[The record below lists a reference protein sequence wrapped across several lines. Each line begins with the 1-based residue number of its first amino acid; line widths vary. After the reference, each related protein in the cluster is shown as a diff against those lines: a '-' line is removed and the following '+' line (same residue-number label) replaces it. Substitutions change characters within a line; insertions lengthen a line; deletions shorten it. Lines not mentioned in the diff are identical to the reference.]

1 MRIINA
7 KVYLLYLN
15 LPTASIAQPEE
26 PGTPNLRVLGSV
38 LGVAFSVTM
47 MVTKSGYQ
55 KTTPKPFNSKRF
67 ADVHKTFY
75 KNVLV

>member
-15 LPTASIAQPEE
+15 LLTASVAQPGE

-38 LGVAFSVTM
+38 LGDLEAFSVTM
-47 MVTKSGYQ
+47 KVTKSGYQ
-55 KTTPKPFNSKRF
+55 KATPKTWIIFIF
-67 ADVHKTFY
+67 VY
-75 KNVLV
+75 GV

>member
-1 MRIINA
+1 MRIING
-7 KVYLLYLN
+7 KLYQLYLD
-15 LPTASIAQPEE
+15 LPPASIAQPGE

-55 KTTPKPFNSKRF
+55 KTTPKPLANLF
-67 ADVHKTFY
+67 ADVHKTFS